1 MKFIQTTLRKLTI
14 FSRSKIRQNAIKH
27 GWRSGLEEAI
37 ASDLKAQG
45 VPYEYECHTLQYIV
59 PSRTAKYTPDFYI
72 TTMSGKI
79 IVVESKGRFIT
90 ANRQLMIRVK
100 EQHPELDIRF
110 VFSNSKTKI
119 SKKSKTSYGM
129 WCEKHG
135 FPYADK
141 LIPKDWIN
149 E

>member
-1 MKFIQTTLRKLTI
+1 
-14 FSRSKIRQNAIKH
+14 
-27 GWRSGLEEAI
+27 
-37 ASDLKAQG
+37 
-45 VPYEYECHTLQYIV
+45 
-59 PSRTAKYTPDFYI
+59 
-72 TTMSGKI
+72 
-79 IVVESKGRFIT
+79 
-90 ANRQLMIRVK
+90 MIRVK

-135 FPYADK
+135 FPYANK

>member
-1 MKFIQTTLRKLTI
+1 
-14 FSRSKIRQNAIKH
+14 
-27 GWRSGLEEAI
+27 
-37 ASDLKAQG
+37 
-45 VPYEYECHTLQYIV
+45 
-59 PSRTAKYTPDFYI
+59 
-72 TTMSGKI
+72 
-79 IVVESKGRFIT
+79 
-90 ANRQLMIRVK
+90 MIRVK

-135 FPYADK
+135 FPYSNK